1 MRPVAMAGVLVLLL
15 SAPLRTTLAQ
25 SPPGAPKENTALE
38 REKAAI
44 LEVIE
49 RQAAAF
55 WAKDFQR

>member
-1 MRPVAMAGVLVLLL
+1 MKSLAALGFLLAVPVAIAIAES
-15 SAPLRTTLAQ
+15 SAT
-25 SPPGAPKENTALE
+25 SPNQETALE
-38 REKAAI
+38 GEKAAI